1 MKKLF
6 AILLA
11 AMLAAGSLAVPS
23 FGFNPFGGDSQSAPS
38 ASEAGS
44 LPEEDA
50 SQPEEDA
57 SQGSSSEGGSEAEES
72 APAESA
78 AQGEGDDAGKEGSS
92 SQASSQPQAAPSA
105 SAGLSASVAGY
116 PPDFANDLRTQGIYL
131 LNLDSGMAVWER
143 NSQQRMYPAALAKIV
158 AAIVA
163 LEEVDDPDTE
173 TTDLKMYIQNYLY
186 NINGAPWGGIL
197 PGEEL
202 TIRDLLY
209 AMMLQSANE
218 ATMMIA
224 DYVGDGSADEYFV
237 ELMNDKVREIG
248 AVNTHF
254 ANATGLHDEG
264 NYTTPYDMALITQY
278 AMEVPGFM
286 DLVTTRVHTS
296 QPTNMHAEGITWV
309 SNNMLATQGS
319 DYYYEGVQGIIAGS
333 LDAQNVRNCI
343 STATKDGYTYLLVM
357 MGAPLRNESG
367 EYFGDPSTGEYRN
380 LAWVE
385 SAQLYDYAFS
395 SFRVKTLMNVGE
407 EVSQV
412 GVRLSWDKDSIKLL
426 AQEKFATLVPTQ
438 VTVDDVQPQVI
449 INNSV
454 LEPVKGGKDG
464 EVIECINAP
473 VYKGDVVGYVKL
485 TLQGEVVGEV
495 PLVAAETVEQSM
507 ALTYLDK
514 VKGFF
519 DNFIFKFLLVFV
531 ILLVVL
537 YIALMV
543 IRNRNR
549 RRYRNR
555 RRRPPTSGRPK
566 M

>member
-11 AMLAAGSLAVPS
+11 AMLLAGSLAVPS
-23 FGFNPFGGDSQSAPS
+23 YGFNPFGGGEESSAASSMGESSSTASSQEGSSSESSTSSQGEGSSGESGSSQESASFGASQEGEEEEAAQTAPS
-38 ASEAGS
+38 ASS
-44 LPEEDA
+44 
-50 SQPEEDA
+50 
-57 SQGSSSEGGSEAEES
+57 
-72 APAESA
+72 
-78 AQGEGDDAGKEGSS
+78 
-92 SQASSQPQAAPSA
+92 
-105 SAGLSASVAGY
+105 GLSASVAGY
-116 PPDFANDLRTQGIYL
+116 PPDFADDLRTQGIYL
-131 LNLDSGMAVWER
+131 LNLDSGMVVWER

-158 AAIVA
+158 TAIVA

-186 NINGAPWGGIL
+186 NIDGGPWGGIL

-237 ELMNDKVREIG
+237 ELMNEKVQEIG

-264 NYTTPYDMALITQY
+264 NYTTPYDMALIAQY

-296 QPTNMHAEGITWV
+296 EPTNMHAEGITWV
-309 SNNMLATQGS
+309 SNNMLATSGS
-319 DYYYEGVQGIIAGS
+319 DYYYEGVKGIIAGS

-367 EYFGDPSTGEYRN
+367 EYFGDPTTGEYRN

-412 GVRLSWDKDSIKLL
+412 GVRLSWDQDSVKLL
-426 AQEKFATLVPTQ
+426 AQEKFATLVPTE

-531 ILLVVL
+531 IVLVVL
-537 YIALMV
+537 YIALMI

-549 RRYRNR
+549 RRYQNR
-555 RRRPPTSGRPK
+555 RRRPPTGRR
-566 M
+566 